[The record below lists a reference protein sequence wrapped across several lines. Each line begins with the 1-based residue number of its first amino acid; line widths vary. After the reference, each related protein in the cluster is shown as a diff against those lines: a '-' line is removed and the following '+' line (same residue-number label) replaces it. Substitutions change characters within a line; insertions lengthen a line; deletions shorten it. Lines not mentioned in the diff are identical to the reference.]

1 MTFLECAVA
10 LCLYVTELFSNFF
23 SNIAS
28 ELTVMSAVS
37 SQAQSIQ
44 YMCYMH
50 IAVIDVFNL
59 HISTMNIHT

>member
-1 MTFLECAVA
+1 MSLSCS
-10 LCLYVTELFSNFF
+10 LIFF